1 MLTRKIAFI
10 DLTNKTVTKREIP
23 LEWRQKYLGARGIN
37 MLLLYSMIK
46 PDTDPFSP
54 DNPLIIGAGLLTGI
68 PGFGTARFN
77 ITSRSPDNGNLG
89 DSNCGGHF
97 APEMVYAGFHHLV
110 ITGKSEKPVYLLI
123 TDDKIQIK
131 DAQGIWGKNTW
142 DTQVAIREETGDPDI
157 RAIVIGPAGE
167 NLVRYA
173 NVMTDVKDAA
183 GRFGMGAVM
192 GSKKLKA
199 IAAHGTQDVTIAH
212 PQAFLDY
219 FKEQGD
225 ALLARKWTKAMKRF
239 GTPLLVAP
247 ADTGGWLLSHNDRVS
262 LGERMKNLY
271 AEKFDEHSLGMAS
284 CSGCLVHC
292 RARYLIK
299 DGKYAGNRGQGPE
312 YGAIGHLGIDTEVLD
327 PATVIYASQVCNE
340 AGLDVMESGFLIGFA
355 MELYER
361 GIITQK
367 DIGRTLKWGDA
378 DGMLS
383 LINDIIYRRG
393 FGDILA
399 DGPYCLNRL
408 PPESAKYLTLIRNGV
423 ISAVGGRVVKS
434 FTFSQAVSTLGGHP
448 HRSRP
453 GTDVLRLPADFLEKY
468 YGGPVS
474 PDYKS
479 YEGKARMVWWHE
491 LLFAACDALGFCRF
505 QTVFNTP
512 NAPSWDEFSKFVY
525 VATGL
530 NIPVDQMK
538 EIAERIYTT
547 ERLLLGKF
555 GLGTREYDVA
565 PESWYTDPVPAGSAA
580 GEMLDMKK
588 WQEMLDEYYQLH
600 SWDKNGVPTPQT
612 IERLQ
617 IKPVSLG
624 IGGQA

>member
-1 MLTRKIAFI
+1 
-10 DLTNKTVTKREIP
+10 
-23 LEWRQKYLGARGIN
+23 
-37 MLLLYSMIK
+37 
-46 PDTDPFSP
+46 
-54 DNPLIIGAGLLTGI
+54 
-68 PGFGTARFN
+68 
-77 ITSRSPDNGNLG
+77 
-89 DSNCGGHF
+89 
-97 APEMVYAGFHHLV
+97 
-110 ITGKSEKPVYLLI
+110 
-123 TDDKIQIK
+123 
-131 DAQGIWGKNTW
+131 
-142 DTQVAIREETGDPDI
+142 
-157 RAIVIGPAGE
+157 
-167 NLVRYA
+167 
-173 NVMTDVKDAA
+173 
-183 GRFGMGAVM
+183 
-192 GSKKLKA
+192 
-199 IAAHGTQDVTIAH
+199 
-212 PQAFLDY
+212 
-219 FKEQGD
+219 
-225 ALLARKWTKAMKRF
+225 MKRF

-247 ADTGGWLLSHNDRVS
+247 ADTGGWLLSHNDQVS

-299 DGKYAGNRGQGPE
+299 DGKFAGTRGQGPE

-327 PATVIYASQVCNE
+327 TATVIYASQLCNE

-361 GIITQK
+361 GIITQN

-378 DGMLS
+378 DAMLS

-393 FGDILA
+393 FGDVLA
-399 DGPYCLNRL
+399 DGPYCLKRL
-408 PPESAKYLTLIRNGV
+408 PPEAAKYLTLIRNGV

-434 FTFSQAVSTLGGHP
+434 FTFSQAVSTIGGHP

-479 YEGKARMVWWHE
+479 YDGKARMVWWHE
-491 LLFAACDALGFCRF
+491 LLFAVCDALGFCRF

-512 NAPSWDEFSKFVY
+512 NAPSWDEFSKFIY

-530 NIPVDQMK
+530 NIPVGQLK
-538 EIAERIYTT
+538 EIAERMYTT

-555 GLGTREYDVA
+555 ELGTREYDVA
-565 PESWYTDPVPAGSAA
+565 PEAWYNEPVPAGSAA

-600 SWDKNGVPTPQT
+600 SWDKNGVPTTQT
-612 IERLQ
+612 VERLQ

-624 IGGQA
+624 IGG